1 MDYVI
6 VLLVGYLLGSISTSV
21 IVSKVALKDDVRKH
35 GSGNPGAS
43 NMMRSFGFKYA
54 AIVLV
59 GDMLKGLLAALVG
72 QWLLGQSGLYYGTLA
87 AVIGHNWP
95 VFLKF
100 KGGKGVAT
108 TLGGMLAIV
117 PLWTACACLLFI
129 LTLLLTRYFSVA
141 SLVALGFL
149 WVMILVFYMSNTTL
163 FFFTTL
169 LVLLSV
175 YRHRTNIDRLM
186 QGTEPKLK
194 H

>member
-1 MDYVI
+1 MNYVI
-6 VLLVGYLLGSISTSV
+6 VLLVGYLLGSIPTSV
-21 IVSKVALKDDVRKH
+21 IVSKIALKDDVRKH

-87 AVIGHNWP
+87 AVVGHNWP

>member
-6 VLLVGYLLGSISTSV
+6 VLLVGYLLGSIPTSV
-21 IVSKVALKDDVRKH
+21 IVSKVALKDDVRKD

>member
-6 VLLVGYLLGSISTSV
+6 VLLVGYLLGSIPTSV

>member
-6 VLLVGYLLGSISTSV
+6 VLLVGYLLGSIPTSV

-117 PLWTACACLLFI
+117 PLWTACACLLLI